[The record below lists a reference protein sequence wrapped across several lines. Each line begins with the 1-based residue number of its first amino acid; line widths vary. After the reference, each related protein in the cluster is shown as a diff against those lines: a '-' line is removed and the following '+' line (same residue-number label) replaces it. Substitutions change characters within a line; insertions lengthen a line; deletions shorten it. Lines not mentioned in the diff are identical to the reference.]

1 MDNNTIGALD
11 LTAEE
16 GKIAFCNGQQT
27 ENGIYNIKD
36 AETVIE
42 FSQIAEVTPTPT
54 ASPTASPTAE
64 PTATP
69 TAEPTATPTVSPTA
83 GPIAE
88 PTATPTVSPT
98 AEPTATPT
106 ASPTAGPITEPTATP
121 TVSPTPEQS
130 AKLTENGAEVSADIA
145 LEKFEGGERIL
156 AAVYN
161 SDRQLVTAKITE
173 ITENGNYKLNLDF
186 TPIPTER
193 YTIKLFVWKLHEMK
207 PLNNGYSF
215 GPLGGE

>member
-42 FSQIAEVTPTPT
+42 FSQIAEVTP
-54 ASPTASPTAE
+54 
-64 PTATP
+64 
-69 TAEPTATPTVSPTA
+69 
-83 GPIAE
+83 
-88 PTATPTVSPT
+88 
-98 AEPTATPT
+98 TPT

-173 ITENGNYKLNLDF
+173 ITETVIIN
-186 TPIPTER
+186 
-193 YTIKLFVWKLHEMK
+193 
-207 PLNNGYSF
+207 
-215 GPLGGE
+215 

>member
-1 MDNNTIGALD
+1 MIIWGGTAILDNNTIGALD

-83 GPIAE
+83 GPLSLIH
-88 PTATPTVSPT
+88 
-98 AEPTATPT
+98 
-106 ASPTAGPITEPTATP
+106 I
-121 TVSPTPEQS
+121 
-130 AKLTENGAEVSADIA
+130 
-145 LEKFEGGERIL
+145 
-156 AAVYN
+156 
-161 SDRQLVTAKITE
+161 
-173 ITENGNYKLNLDF
+173 
-186 TPIPTER
+186 
-193 YTIKLFVWKLHEMK
+193 
-207 PLNNGYSF
+207 
-215 GPLGGE
+215 

>member
-1 MDNNTIGALD
+1 MDNNNIGALD

-16 GKIAFCNGQQT
+16 GKIAFCNGQRT

-42 FSQIAEVTPTPT
+42 FSQIAEVTPIPT
-54 ASPTASPTAE
+54 AS
-64 PTATP
+64 
-69 TAEPTATPTVSPTA
+69 
-83 GPIAE
+83 
-88 PTATPTVSPT
+88 
-98 AEPTATPT
+98 PT

-145 LEKFEGGERIL
+145 LEKFEGGEHIL